1 MTRIWRRIYFR
12 KLSEIDWNSLQMGN
26 QLVFLHFLPNWDC
39 SQRSCSTTS
48 ILSQALDTWISV
60 ELCFFNDEEIDVCLH
75 IFHILSKIAK
85 RTAPRNCIPFYCL
98 ISKNLKLKGVH
109 LLEDESPYPK
119 PSQINIRTLNASI
132 GHSQK
137 GVKLEGHAHHGGS
150 HSSSHSYDEK
160 LDNIMASVQ
169 ELSTKMSRLAT
180 IMHSHHINFK
190 KMKFTSLQNQLD
202 QIQRKL
208 EEEED

>member
-1 MTRIWRRIYFR
+1 M
-12 KLSEIDWNSLQMGN
+12 SL
-26 QLVFLHFLPNWDC
+26 P
-39 SQRSCSTTS
+39 T
-48 ILSQALDTWISV
+48 LSQVVSTFVLSMQTSV
-60 ELCFFNDEEIDVCLH
+60 
-75 IFHILSKIAK
+75 
-85 RTAPRNCIPFYCL
+85 TA
-98 ISKNLKLKGVH
+98 
-109 LLEDESPYPK
+109 E
-119 PSQINIRTLNASI
+119 
-132 GHSQK
+132 K
-137 GVKLEGHAHHGGS
+137 GVKQEGHAHHGGS

>member
-1 MTRIWRRIYFR
+1 MLAYLSYF
-12 KLSEIDWNSLQMGN
+12 EQN
-26 QLVFLHFLPNWDC
+26 C
-39 SQRSCSTTS
+39 
-48 ILSQALDTWISV
+48 
-60 ELCFFNDEEIDVCLH
+60 EE
-75 IFHILSKIAK
+75 
-85 RTAPRNCIPFYCL
+85 NCIPFYCL
-98 ISKNLKLKGVH
+98 ISKILKLKGVH

-119 PSQINIRTLNASI
+119 PSQINIRILNASI

-137 GVKLEGHAHHGGS
+137 GVKQEGHAHHGGS